1 MSNTRKVKTNKALKM
16 NGPQLVICDSCK
28 TEIGI
33 SGGTNVH
40 IRKFDIAMTVTGEV
54 YMTFCNN
61 CAEKILNV

>member
-1 MSNTRKVKTNKALKM
+1 M

-28 TEIGI
+28 TTIGVL
-33 SGGTNVH
+33 GGTNIH
-40 IRKFDIAMTVTGEV
+40 IRKFDVAMTITGEV